1 MDDSWIHPQV
11 CHQMADWL
19 GGVWF
24 MKSTHTYVHNIK
36 TIVCEM
42 AQLISQVKYLTIQNL
57 LLPWVHNGLSSLFL
71 GYNQVEFNK
80 KKICRWF
87 FLFGWSSLFDCT
99 QNALN
104 VALAFL
110 GEGLCSLLILSEN
123 NHEKGGHWASQET
136 YKIAH
141 TEMNSCLCWYDVG

>member
-1 MDDSWIHPQV
+1 
-11 CHQMADWL
+11 
-19 GGVWF
+19 

-80 KKICRWF
+80 KKYAVGF
-87 FLFGWSSLFDCT
+87 FS
-99 QNALN
+99 
-104 VALAFL
+104 L
-110 GEGLCSLLILSEN
+110 GEAVFLIVLKMPSMFLSLSWER
-123 NHEKGGHWASQET
+123 GF
-136 YKIAH
+136 
-141 TEMNSCLCWYDVG
+141 VVF